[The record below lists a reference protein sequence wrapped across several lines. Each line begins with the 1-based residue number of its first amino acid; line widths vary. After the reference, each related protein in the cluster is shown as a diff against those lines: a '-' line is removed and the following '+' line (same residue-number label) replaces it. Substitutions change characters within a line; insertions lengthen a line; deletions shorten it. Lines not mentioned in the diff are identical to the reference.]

1 MPHASHRP
9 TLLSLLAFLGLSLP
23 WLNPFSPGPTP
34 NVVPW
39 LTALVGLACG
49 LPWAARARPAQL
61 GALAASAWLLA
72 ALASAVLGL
81 LQYFGATG
89 ALAPWV
95 NPTGLGEAY
104 ANLRQRNQ
112 FATLTNI
119 GLAALLWWV
128 AQGSATPGVAGA
140 SPRSSPLAWRTLMPL
155 AAAVLLALGNAASS
169 SRTGM
174 VQLLLLTLLA
184 VVWRAP
190 GRGWRQSALGL
201 LLVAVLAYAVG
212 AVALPL
218 LLGQNLHASGMLA
231 RLQQGDSACGS
242 RLTLWANVLH
252 LIAQKPGFG
261 WGWGELDFAHFI
273 TLYPGR
279 RFCDILDNAHNLP
292 LHLAVELGLP
302 LAAALCGTGLWL
314 MVRAKPWREL
324 DATRQL
330 AWSVLALILLHSLL
344 EYPLWYGPFQ
354 VAAGLSVWLLWRQ
367 PARAAAAQ
375 QVPGGVARSL
385 MQIFKAFR
393 PLDPVL
399 PSLAAMLMLVFVA
412 CAAWDYERVSQLY
425 LSPSMR
431 AEAYREQPLE
441 KIQSSWLFQDQLRFA
456 ELTTTPLTAAN
467 AAHLHQLALALL
479 HFSPEPRVIQKLIDS
494 AVLLGRLQEAQFYR
508 LRYQAAFPGSLAS
521 GASAM
526 SEDVQIAPA
535 APVGRVSAKRVT
547 RQEPDHFK
555 LLLI

>member
-1 MPHASHRP
+1 MGRREDALDNAGCEEKVCMKIHRP
-9 TLLSLLAFLGLSLP
+9 SLLSALAFLGLALP

-39 LTALVGLACG
+39 LAALAGFAVM
-49 LPWAARARPAQL
+49 LPWLARARPAQVA
-61 GALAASAWLLA
+61 ALAASAWLLV
-72 ALASAVLGL
+72 ALLSALLGL

-89 ALAPWV
+89 ALEPWV
-95 NPTGLGEAY
+95 NSTGLGEAY

-128 AQGSATPGVAGA
+128 AQGSATPDVAGA
-140 SPRSSPLAWRTLMPL
+140 SPRSSSLNWRTLMPL
-155 AAAVLLALGNAASS
+155 AAAALLALGNAASS
-169 SRTGM
+169 SRTGL

-184 VVWRAP
+184 AVWRAS
-190 GRGWRQSALGL
+190 GWRQPAVRRV

-218 LLGQNLHASGMLA
+218 LAGRDLHASGMLA
-231 RLQQGDSACGS
+231 RLQVGDSACAS

-252 LIAQKPGFG
+252 LIAQKPWFG
-261 WGWGELDFAHFI
+261 WGWGELDYAHFI

-314 MVRAKPWREL
+314 IARAKPWREL

-354 VAAGLSVWLLWRQ
+354 LAFGLSVWLLWRH
-367 PARAAAAQ
+367 AAPSSPQ
-375 QVPGGVARSL
+375 R
-385 MQIFKAFR
+385 FKRFE
-393 PLDPVL
+393 PLAPVL

-412 CAAWDYERVSQLY
+412 YTAWDYERVSQLY

-431 AEAYREQPLE
+431 AEVYREHPLE

-456 ELTTTPLTAAN
+456 ELTTTALTAAN

-494 AVLLGRLQEAQFYR
+494 ATLLGRLEEAQFYR
-508 LRYQAAFPGSLAS
+508 LRYQAAFPDSLAS
-521 GASAM
+521 WASGTPQAKTEADPENAM
-526 SEDVQIAPA
+526 SLPT
-535 APVGRVSAKRVT
+535 SAVVNRII
-547 RQEPDHFK
+547 RRRR
-555 LLLI
+555 